1 MKTVTRPRDVIL
13 PGPGHYGTTLIF
25 LVASVFMVMAFPK
38 GSLLDAGALV
48 IQLIALIACLR
59 AAEAPSKLVRV
70 IEAIAAAA
78 VVIALVPPLWGD
90 DLWKYVIRGGT
101 FLLVITAL
109 PSISIGLIKQ
119 LRHDR
124 RITIETVFGALCIYL
139 LLIITFASAFAVAS
153 VATHDDFFV
162 QGAWADQYGDFVYFS
177 VTTITTLGIGD
188 LTPAT
193 DLGRGMTGMLTLIG
207 QVYLVTVV
215 ALIVGNLGRGPGQ
228 GNGGNLGKG
237 KSAPAKPATGN
248 DGSGDTKGDEGK
260 SD

>member
-38 GSLLDAGALV
+38 GSLLDALALV
-48 IQLIALIACLR
+48 IQLIALLACLR
-59 AAEAPSKLVRV
+59 AAEAPGKLVRV
-70 IEAIAAAA
+70 IEVIAAIA
-78 VVIALVPPLWGD
+78 VVIALIPPLWGD

-124 RITIETVFGALCIYL
+124 RITIETVFGAVCIYL
-139 LLIITFASAFAVAS
+139 LLIITFASGFAVAS

-207 QVYLVTVV
+207 QIYLVTVV

-228 GNGGNLGKG
+228 AGGGKLGKG
-237 KSAPAKPATGN
+237 KSVPAKPAAEHDGPEDAEGN
-248 DGSGDTKGDEGK
+248 EGK

>member
-48 IQLIALIACLR
+48 IQLIALLACLR

-124 RITIETVFGALCIYL
+124 RITIETWPAP
-139 LLIITFASAFAVAS
+139 TFSRS
-153 VATHDDFFV
+153 K
-162 QGAWADQYGDFVYFS
+162 
-177 VTTITTLGIGD
+177 
-188 LTPAT
+188 
-193 DLGRGMTGMLTLIG
+193 GMS
-207 QVYLVTVV
+207 
-215 ALIVGNLGRGPGQ
+215 P
-228 GNGGNLGKG
+228 
-237 KSAPAKPATGN
+237 P
-248 DGSGDTKGDEGK
+248 
-260 SD
+260 

>member
-1 MKTVTRPRDVIL
+1 MKTVTRRRVVLL

-38 GSLLDAGALV
+38 GSLLDAVALV
-48 IQLIALIACLR
+48 IQLIALLACLR

-228 GNGGNLGKG
+228 GNGGHLGKG